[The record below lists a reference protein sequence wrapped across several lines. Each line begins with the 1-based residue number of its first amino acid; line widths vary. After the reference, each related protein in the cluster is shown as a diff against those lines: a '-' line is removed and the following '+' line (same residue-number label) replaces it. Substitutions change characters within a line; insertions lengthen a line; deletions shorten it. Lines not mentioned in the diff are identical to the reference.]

1 MLLITTA
8 HYTFL
13 EARVPEVTK
22 NLFYVLP
29 IRWSQIP
36 IFLGS
41 SSWTIKIG
49 DIVEETT
56 NLETEINV

>member
-29 IRWSQIP
+29 IRRSQIP

-56 NLETEINV
+56 KLETEINV